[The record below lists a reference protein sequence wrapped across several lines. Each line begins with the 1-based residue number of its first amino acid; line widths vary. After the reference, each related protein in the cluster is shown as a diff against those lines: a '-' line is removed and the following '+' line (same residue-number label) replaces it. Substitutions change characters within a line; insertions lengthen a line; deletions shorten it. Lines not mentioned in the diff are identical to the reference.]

1 MEDEEKIRY
10 YEIEIKNIDD
20 RTFLNIVDIT
30 SLIKNHQQQCDMAYQ
45 DAIEMNY
52 SHE

>member
-1 MEDEEKIRY
+1 MEDDEKIRF
-10 YEIEIKNIDD
+10 YEIEIKNIDE